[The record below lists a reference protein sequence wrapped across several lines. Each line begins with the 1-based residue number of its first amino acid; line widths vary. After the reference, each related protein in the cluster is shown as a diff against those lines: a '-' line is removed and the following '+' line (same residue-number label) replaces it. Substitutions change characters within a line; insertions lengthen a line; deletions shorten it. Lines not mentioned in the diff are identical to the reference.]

1 MPMTAPLPSRAP
13 RVLITRAED
22 VSGERWDDYADRVR
36 AAGGE
41 PIAIDLADW
50 ERGAR
55 PAPGEYD
62 ALIVTG
68 GVDVDP
74 ERYGEPRDS
83 HVTETNPARDAF
95 ESDLLRA
102 AIERDI
108 PVLAICRGH
117 QLLNVLYGG
126 SLLQHLAEREPH
138 RSRRGPDGATIASGW
153 HDVMVIP
160 GSPLAAALGSPR
172 VRTNSRHHQAV
183 TPERL
188 APGLQAV
195 GVVAD
200 GESPVI
206 EAMTDPARRWVYG
219 VQWHPERPEQPDGD
233 RLFEALIAAAGAIR

>member
-1 MPMTAPLPSRAP
+1 MTTPASPRPP
-13 RVLITRAED
+13 RVVITRAED
-22 VSGERWDDYADRVR
+22 VTGERWDDYADRVR
-36 AAGGE
+36 AAGGV
-41 PIAIDLADW
+41 PVAVVLADW
-50 ERGAR
+50 ERGVR
-55 PAPGEYD
+55 PAHTEYD

-74 ERYGEPRDS
+74 ALYGAPRDS
-83 HVTETNPARDAF
+83 HVTETNSARDAF
-95 ESDLLRA
+95 EGDLLRA

-117 QLLNVLYGG
+117 QLLNVVYGG

-138 RSRRGPDGATIASGW
+138 RSRRGPDGTTIASGW
-153 HDVMVIP
+153 HDVMVLP
-160 GSPLAAALGSPR
+160 GSPLAIVLGGPS

-188 APGLQAV
+188 APGLLAV
-195 GVVAD
+195 GVVAE

-206 EAMTDPARRWVYG
+206 EAMTDPARHWVCG

-233 RLFEALIAAAGAIR
+233 RLFEALIAAAQGAAR